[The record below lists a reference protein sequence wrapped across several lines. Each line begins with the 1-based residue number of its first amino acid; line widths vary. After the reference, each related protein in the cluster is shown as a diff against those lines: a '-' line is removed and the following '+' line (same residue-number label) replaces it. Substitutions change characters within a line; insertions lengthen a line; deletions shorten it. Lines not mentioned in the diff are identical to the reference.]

1 MIIEQPN
8 LSILFTLSF
17 YYFEVLDSIEVLLSI
32 SSTYNPVILAQEII
46 KNLNL
51 INQKEPNRRL
61 E

>member
-17 YYFEVLDSIEVLLSI
+17 YYFEVLDGIEVLLSI
-32 SSTYNPVILAQEII
+32 SSTNNPVILAQEII

-51 INQKEPNRRL
+51 IN
-61 E
+61 